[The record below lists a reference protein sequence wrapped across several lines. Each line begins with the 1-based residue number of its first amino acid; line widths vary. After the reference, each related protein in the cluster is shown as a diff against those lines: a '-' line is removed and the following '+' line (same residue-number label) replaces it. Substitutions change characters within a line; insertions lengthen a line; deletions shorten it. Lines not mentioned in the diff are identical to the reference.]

1 MKQLY
6 KHNEKWYI
14 VHRDIPISLF
24 ANKEGVINLEGV
36 KDWRDYLPNVDHVL
50 RTDSHFLFVETIN
63 DAEIIEEDVREIETV
78 VEV

>member
-6 KHNEKWYI
+6 KHNDKWYI
-14 VHRDIPISLF
+14 VHRDIPVALF
-24 ANKEGVINLEGV
+24 SNKEGIINLEGV

-50 RTDSHFLFVETIN
+50 RTESHFLFVETIQ
-63 DAEIIEEDVREIETV
+63 DAEIIEENVREIEAV